1 MIAAELTRTPDDDM
15 IRVDFYVHETAGFE
29 PLALTACRLAEK
41 AFMNAQRVFI
51 HTDSEELARRLDER
65 LWTFHDRSF
74 VPHAIAGARSDVPV
88 LIGYGQ
94 PPAETFDLLINIAAQ
109 VPDFYERSSR
119 VADLVDADTARRE
132 QGRERYRYYR
142 ERGLTPETHKL

>member
-1 MIAAELTRTPDDDM
+1 M
-15 IRVDFYVHETAGFE
+15 IRVDFYVHETADFE
-29 PLALTACRLAEK
+29 PLALTACRIAEK

-51 HTDSEELARRLDER
+51 HTDSEDLARRLDER
-65 LWTFHDRSF
+65 LWTFNDRSF

-94 PPAETFDLLINIAAQ
+94 APAETFDLLINIAPQ

-119 VADLVDADTARRE
+119 IADLVDADARRRE
-132 QGRERYRYYR
+132 QGRERFRYYR
-142 ERGLTPETHKL
+142 ERGITPETHKL

>member
-1 MIAAELTRTPDDDM
+1 MTKM

-29 PLALTACRLAEK
+29 ALALTACRLAEK
-41 AFMNAQRVFI
+41 AFMSAQRVFI
-51 HTDSEELARRLDER
+51 HTDSEDFARRLDER

-88 LIGYGQ
+88 LIGYGE
-94 PPAETFDLLINIAAQ
+94 PPAEGFDLLINIAPQ
-109 VPDFYERSSR
+109 VPDFYERSAR
-119 VADLVDADTARRE
+119 VADLVDADTTRRE

-142 ERGLTPETHKL
+142 EHGITPETHKL